1 LRFIL
6 VLEQHCFANRYQNFK
21 DDMRMFI
28 CNFPRMRTLKFFCA
42 AFATLAV
49 GLPLSAQNGRT
60 NTNNNGAQA
69 ELHISA
75 IVAPVIIPPRRDRHR
90 DHDDGLVSYNL
101 SPQEQK
107 LSITE
112 EVRPMLVKVDSR
124 AAERELV
131 QQTTVVAR

>member
-1 LRFIL
+1 M
-6 VLEQHCFANRYQNFK
+6 LEQHCFADRYQNLK

-42 AFATLAV
+42 AFAMLTA
-49 GLPLSAQNGRT
+49 GLPLSAQNGRPKT
-60 NTNNNGAQA
+60 NSSGAQA

-75 IVAPVIIPPRRDRHR
+75 IVVPVIIPPRRDRHR

-112 EVRPMLVKVDSR
+112 QVRPMLVNVDGR
-124 AAERELV
+124 AAERQLV

>member
-6 VLEQHCFANRYQNFK
+6 LLEQHCCINRYQNLK
-21 DDMRMFI
+21 DDMRMYI

-42 AFATLAV
+42 AFAMLTV
-49 GLPLSAQNGRT
+49 GLPISAQNGRP
-60 NTNNNGAQA
+60 NTNSSGAQT
-69 ELHISA
+69 ELHINA
-75 IVAPVIIPPRRDRHR
+75 IVVPVIIPPRHERHR
-90 DHDDGLVSYNL
+90 DHDDGFVSYNL

-112 EVRPMLVKVDSR
+112 EVRPMLVKVDGR
-124 AAERELV
+124 AAEQQLV